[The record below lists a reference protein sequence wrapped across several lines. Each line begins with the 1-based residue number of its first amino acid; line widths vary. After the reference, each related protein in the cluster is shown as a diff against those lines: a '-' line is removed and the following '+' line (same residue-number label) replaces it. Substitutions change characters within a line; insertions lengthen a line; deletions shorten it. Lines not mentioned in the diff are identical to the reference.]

1 MLKYT
6 AKLDGEWTC
15 QCPLSRQ
22 QKTACISLLSYWTCT
37 QVQKTLGAKHVIS
50 VCSSSDSSKAMR
62 ALERLLANA
71 ETIRGMVNLSGAED
85 CISCRMCRSY
95 KLKALKQ
102 EQEYNSCLAQ

>member
-1 MLKYT
+1 MFEYT
-6 AKLDGEWTC
+6 AKLDREWIC

-22 QKTACISLLSYWTCT
+22 QKTACISLLSCWSCT

-71 ETIRGMVNLSGAED
+71 ETIRGMINLSGEED
-85 CISCRMCRSY
+85 CISCRMCRSCKIGRRY
-95 KLKALKQ
+95 
-102 EQEYNSCLAQ
+102 